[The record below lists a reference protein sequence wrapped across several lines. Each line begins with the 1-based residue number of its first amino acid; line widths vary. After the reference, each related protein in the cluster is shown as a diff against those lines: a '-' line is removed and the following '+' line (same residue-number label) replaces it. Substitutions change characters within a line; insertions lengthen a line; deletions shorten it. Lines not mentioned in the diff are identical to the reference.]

1 MKFKFAFEVHSDIF
15 ATGTRYV
22 CRMPGIV
29 TVMVDK
35 YTLAFL
41 FEYKDGQPWKYCP
54 TDVLVNGWNSVSLDG
69 DGSYITLTINT
80 HHFLLLDGTI
90 YRIATEFSNFDTNNF
105 VVINNTSSIGAAD
118 NWEQQWHI
126 VTDANASDT
135 SSSRPHHSQYINSG
149 NTANYCDFGIQ
160 WGYWN
165 MFLSSNGSNWNIVNG
180 AGRNVRVQNSTEY
193 LVNLAF
199 TGSQYIF
206 KGSTDLGQN
215 WTTFDTYNSTTKLYT
230 VPSTRLG
237 NSYDR
242 SWPWQGNMYIDE
254 YCFIKTNGEYIFNG
268 KTAVSGTDYEN
279 QGCTAEITRIYED
292 PYPLIK
298 TGELKT
304 YQSWLYL
311 KNIQALKLED

>member
-1 MKFKFAFEVHSDIF
+1 MKFKFAFEVHSDVF

-41 FEYKDGQPWKYCP
+41 FEYKDGQPWRYCP
-54 TDVLVNGWNSVSLDG
+54 TDVLVSGWNSVSLDG

-80 HHFLLLDGTI
+80 HHFLLLDGTV
-90 YRIATEFSNFDTNNF
+90 YRIETRFSNFDTDNF
-105 VVINNTSSIGAAD
+105 VVINNTSALGTAD

-126 VTDANASDT
+126 VTDANASNT

-149 NTANYCDFGIQ
+149 NTAAYCDFGIQ

-165 MFLSSNGSNWNIVNG
+165 VFLSSNGSNWNIVNG
-180 AGRNVRVQNSTEY
+180 VGRNTRVQDSTEY

-199 TGSQYIF
+199 TGTQYIF
-206 KGSTDLGQN
+206 KGSTDLGSS
-215 WTTFDTYNSTTKLYT
+215 WTNFDVYNSSTKVYP
-230 VPSTRLG
+230 VSSTRLG
-237 NSYDR
+237 NSYDK
-242 SWPWQGNMYIDE
+242 SWPWQGSMFIDA
-254 YCFIKTNGEYIFNG
+254 YCFIKANGEYIFNG
-268 KTAVSGTDYEN
+268 ETAVSGTEFEN
-279 QGCTAEITRIYED
+279 IGCDTEISRVYLD

-298 TGELKT
+298 TGQLKT